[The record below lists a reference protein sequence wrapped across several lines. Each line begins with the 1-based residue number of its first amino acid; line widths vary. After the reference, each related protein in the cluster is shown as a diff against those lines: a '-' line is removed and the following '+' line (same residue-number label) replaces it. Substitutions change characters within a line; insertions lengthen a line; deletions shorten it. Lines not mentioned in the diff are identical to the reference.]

1 MSGFSYRGG
10 ILHAEDVPLPS
21 IAEAVGTP
29 AYVYSTAV
37 LTERF
42 ERFRR
47 ALSGLDATIC
57 YALKANDALAVVR
70 TLSSLGAGADVVS
83 EGELAIARAAG
94 VPAQKIVFAGVGK
107 SRGEMEAGLAA
118 GILQFN
124 VESLPELEALD
135 ALARAM
141 GRKAPVALRVNPDV
155 DARTHAKITT
165 GKSENKFGI
174 AIDEAMAAARRAADM
189 PGIALDG
196 LAVHIG
202 SQLTEIEPFRSAFGK
217 MVELTLALRE
227 AGLPMRRLD
236 LGGGLGLAYAEE
248 APPTPEAYAA
258 MVREVTRP
266 LAGLP
271 LLFEPGRH
279 LVGEAGMLLTRV
291 LYVKTGAS
299 RRFVIVD
306 AGMNDL
312 IRPTLYDA
320 HHAILTVEEPGE
332 DDHPERV
339 DVVGPICES
348 GDVLAEQRP
357 LPPVPPGALLAIG
370 TAGAY
375 GSVMSSFYNAR
386 PPAAEVLVR
395 GGRFAVIRPR
405 ATIAELIGRDRLP
418 DWLVPPEALRS
429 SG

>member
-1 MSGFSYRGG
+1 MTGFSYQRG
-10 ILHAEDVPLPS
+10 ILHAEGVPLPR

-29 AYVYSTAV
+29 AYVYSSGV
-37 LTERF
+37 LTERY

-47 ALSGLDATIC
+47 ALAGLDATVC

-70 TLSSLGAGADVVS
+70 TLAELGAGADVVS

-94 VPAQKIVFAGVGK
+94 VPADKIVFAGVGK
-107 SRGEMEAGLAA
+107 SRAEMEAGIAA

-135 ALARAM
+135 QVARAM
-141 GRKAPVALRVNPDV
+141 GRRAPVALRINHDV

-174 AIDEAMAAARRAADM
+174 PIDEALAAARRAASS
-189 PGIALDG
+189 PGLELVG

-202 SQLTEIEPFRSAFGK
+202 SQLTEIEPFRAAFAK
-217 MVELTLALRE
+217 MVELALAVRA
-227 AGLPMRRLD
+227 AGLPLQRLD
-236 LGGGLGLAYAEE
+236 LGGGLGLSYAEE

-258 MVREVTRP
+258 MVKEVTRP
-266 LAGLP
+266 LALP

-291 LYVKTGAS
+291 LYVKAGKS
-299 RRFVIVD
+299 RRFVILD

-312 IRPTLYDA
+312 IRPALYDA
-320 HHAILTVEEPGE
+320 HHAILPVEEPGE
-332 DDHPERV
+332 EAHPERV

-348 GDVLAEQRP
+348 GDVFAEQRP
-357 LPPVPPGALLAIG
+357 LPAVSSGALLAIG

-375 GSVMSSFYNAR
+375 GSVMASYYNAR
-386 PPAAEVLVR
+386 PPAAEVMVK
-395 GGRFAVIRPR
+395 GDRFAVIRPR
-405 ATIAELIGRDRLP
+405 ATIEEMIGRDRLP
-418 DWLVPPEALRS
+418 DWLAPPNRSRS
-429 SG
+429 SA

>member
-1 MSGFSYRGG
+1 MTGFSYRGG
-10 ILHAEDVPLPS
+10 VLHAESVPLPH

-29 AYVYSTAV
+29 VYVYSTAV
-37 LTERF
+37 LTERY

-70 TLSSLGAGADVVS
+70 TLAELGAGADVVS

-94 VPAQKIVFAGVGK
+94 VPAPKIVFAGVGK
-107 SRGEMEAGLAA
+107 SRAEMEAGIAA

-135 ALARAM
+135 AVARQM
-141 GRKAPVALRVNPDV
+141 GRTAPVALRINPDV

-174 AIDEAMAAARRAADM
+174 PIDEAIEAARRAAAA
-189 PGIALDG
+189 PGIELAG

-202 SQLTEIEPFRSAFGK
+202 SQLTDIEPFRAAFAK
-217 MVELTLALRE
+217 MVELALTVRA
-227 AGLPMRRLD
+227 AGMALKRLD
-236 LGGGLGLAYAEE
+236 LGGGLGLSYAEE

-258 MVREVTRP
+258 MVKEVTRP
-266 LAGLP
+266 LGLP

-279 LVGEAGMLLTRV
+279 LVGEAGMLLSRV
-291 LYVKTGAS
+291 LYVKAGKS
-299 RRFVIVD
+299 RRFVILD

-320 HHAILTVEEPGE
+320 HHAILPVAEPGE
-332 DDHPERV
+332 TDHPERV

-348 GDVLAEQRP
+348 GDVFAEHRP
-357 LPPVPPGALLAIG
+357 LPPVSSGALLAIG

-375 GSVMSSFYNAR
+375 GSVMASYYNAR
-386 PPAAEVLVR
+386 PPAAEVMVK
-395 GGRFAVIRPR
+395 GDRFAVIRPR
-405 ATIAELIGRDRLP
+405 AAIEEMIGRDRLP
-418 DWLVPPEALRS
+418 EWLAPPEPLRGS
-429 SG
+429 A

>member
-1 MSGFSYRGG
+1 MTGFSYRGG
-10 ILHAEDVPLPS
+10 VLNAESVPLPR

-29 AYVYSTAV
+29 VYVYSSAV
-37 LTERF
+37 LAERY

-57 YALKANDALAVVR
+57 YALKANDTLAVVR
-70 TLSSLGAGADVVS
+70 TLADLGAGADVVS

-94 VPAQKIVFAGVGK
+94 VPAQKTVFAGVGK
-107 SRGEMEAGLAA
+107 SRAEMEAGIGA

-135 ALARAM
+135 QVARAM
-141 GRKAPVALRVNPDV
+141 GRKAPVALRINPDV

-165 GKSENKFGI
+165 GKSENKFGVP
-174 AIDEAMAAARRAADM
+174 IDEAMEAAQRAVACA
-189 PGIALDG
+189 GIDLAG

-202 SQLTEIEPFRSAFGK
+202 SQLTDIEPFRAAFAK
-217 MVELTLALRE
+217 MVDLAMAVRA
-227 AGLPMRRLD
+227 AGMPLKRLD
-236 LGGGLGLAYAEE
+236 LGGGLGLSYAGE

-258 MVREVTRP
+258 LGKEVTRP
-266 LAGLP
+266 LGLP

-291 LYVKTGAS
+291 LYVKAGRS

-320 HHAILTVEEPGE
+320 HHAMLPVAEPGE
-332 DDHPERV
+332 EDHLERV

-348 GDVLAEQRP
+348 GDVFAEQRP
-357 LPPVPPGALLAIG
+357 LPPVSSGALLAIG

-375 GSVMSSFYNAR
+375 GSVMASYYNAR
-386 PPAAEVLVR
+386 PPAAEVMVK
-395 GGRFAVIRPR
+395 GDRFAVIRPR
-405 ATIAELIGRDRLP
+405 ATIEEMIGRDRLP
-418 DWLVPPEALRS
+418 EWLAPPKRS
-429 SG
+429 RGSA

>member
-1 MSGFSYRGG
+1 MTGFSYRGG
-10 ILHAEDVPLPS
+10 VLNAESVPLPR

-29 AYVYSTAV
+29 VYVYSSAV
-37 LTERF
+37 LAERF

-70 TLSSLGAGADVVS
+70 TLADLGAGADVVS

-94 VPAQKIVFAGVGK
+94 VPAQKTVFAGVGK
-107 SRGEMEAGLAA
+107 SRAEMEAGIGA

-135 ALARAM
+135 QVARAM
-141 GRKAPVALRVNPDV
+141 GRKAPVALRINPDV

-165 GKSENKFGI
+165 GKSENKFGVP
-174 AIDEAMAAARRAADM
+174 IDEAMEAARRAVGCA
-189 PGIALDG
+189 GIDLVG

-202 SQLTEIEPFRSAFGK
+202 SQLTDIEPFRAAFAK
-217 MVELTLALRE
+217 MVDLAMAVRA
-227 AGLPMRRLD
+227 AGMPLKRLD
-236 LGGGLGLAYAEE
+236 LGGGLGLSYAEE
-248 APPTPEAYAA
+248 APPTPEAYGA
-258 MVREVTRP
+258 MVKEVTRP
-266 LAGLP
+266 LGLP

-291 LYVKTGAS
+291 LYVKAGRS

-320 HHAILTVEEPGE
+320 HHAMLPVAEPGE
-332 DDHPERV
+332 EDHLERV

-348 GDVLAEQRP
+348 GDVFAEQRP
-357 LPPVPPGALLAIG
+357 LPPVSSGALLAIG

-375 GSVMSSFYNAR
+375 GSVMASYYNAR
-386 PPAAEVLVR
+386 PPAAEVMVK
-395 GGRFAVIRPR
+395 GDRFAVIRPR
-405 ATIAELIGRDRLP
+405 ATIEEMIGRDRLP
-418 DWLVPPEALRS
+418 EWLAPPKRSRS
-429 SG
+429 SA

>member
-1 MSGFSYRGG
+1 
-10 ILHAEDVPLPS
+10 VPLPR

-29 AYVYSTAV
+29 LYVYSSGV
-37 LTERF
+37 LTERY

-47 ALSGLDATIC
+47 ALAGLDATIC

-70 TLSSLGAGADVVS
+70 TLAELGAGADVVS

-107 SRGEMEAGLAA
+107 SRAEMEAGIAA

-135 ALARAM
+135 QVARQM
-141 GRKAPVALRVNPDV
+141 GRKAPVALRINPDV

-174 AIDEAMAAARRAADM
+174 PIDEGLETARRAAAL
-189 PGIALDG
+189 PGIELVG

-202 SQLTEIEPFRSAFGK
+202 SQLTDIEPFRTAFAK
-217 MVELTLALRE
+217 MVELALTVRA
-227 AGLPMRRLD
+227 AGLPLRRLD
-236 LGGGLGLAYAEE
+236 LGGGLGLSYAEE

-258 MVREVTRP
+258 MVKEVTRP
-266 LAGLP
+266 LGLP

-291 LYVKTGAS
+291 LYVKAGKS
-299 RRFVIVD
+299 RRFLILD

-320 HHAILTVEEPGE
+320 HHAILPVEEPGE
-332 DDHPERV
+332 QAHPERV

-348 GDVLAEQRP
+348 GDVFAEQRP
-357 LPPVPPGALLAIG
+357 LPAVSSGALLAIG

-375 GSVMSSFYNAR
+375 GSVMASFYNAR
-386 PPAAEVLVR
+386 PPAAEVMVK
-395 GGRFAVIRPR
+395 GDRFAVIRPR
-405 ATIAELIGRDRLP
+405 ATIEEMIGRDRLP
-418 DWLVPPEALRS
+418 EWLAPPKPARS
-429 SG
+429 SA

>member
-1 MSGFSYRGG
+1 MTGFSYQRG
-10 ILHAEDVPLPS
+10 ILHAEGVPLPA
-21 IAEAVGTP
+21 IADAVGTP
-29 AYVYSTAV
+29 VYVYSAAV

-70 TLSSLGAGADVVS
+70 TLAELGAGADVVS

-94 VPAQKIVFAGVGK
+94 VAPQKTVFAGVGK
-107 SRGEMEAGLAA
+107 SRAEMEAGIAA

-124 VESLPELEALD
+124 VESLPELEALE
-135 ALARAM
+135 ATARQM
-141 GRKAPVALRVNPDV
+141 GRKAPVALRINPDV

-174 AIDEAMAAARRAADM
+174 PIDEAIEAARRAARM
-189 PGIALDG
+189 PGVELAG

-202 SQLTEIEPFRSAFGK
+202 SQLTDIAPFRAAFAK
-217 MVELTLALRE
+217 MVELALAMRE
-227 AGLPMRRLD
+227 AGLALQRLD
-236 LGGGLGLAYAEE
+236 LGGGLGLSYKEE

-258 MVREVTRP
+258 MVKEVTDP
-266 LAGLP
+266 LGLP

-291 LYVKTGAS
+291 LYVKAGRS
-299 RRFVIVD
+299 RRFVILD

-320 HHAILTVEEPGE
+320 HHPILPVEEPGE
-332 DDHPERV
+332 ADHPERV

-348 GDVLAEQRP
+348 GDVFAEQRP
-357 LPPVPPGALLAIG
+357 LPPVSSGALLAIG

-375 GSVMSSFYNAR
+375 GSVMASYYNAR
-386 PPAAEVLVR
+386 PPAAEAMVK
-395 GGRFAVIRPR
+395 GDRFAVIRPR
-405 ATIAELIGRDRLP
+405 ATIAEMIGRDRLP
-418 DWLVPPEALRS
+418 DWLDPPKRRGGGA
-429 SG
+429 

>member
-1 MSGFSYRGG
+1 MTGFSYRGG
-10 ILHAEDVPLPS
+10 VLNAESVPLPR

-29 AYVYSTAV
+29 VYVYSSAV
-37 LTERF
+37 LAERY

-57 YALKANDALAVVR
+57 YALKANDTLAVVR
-70 TLSSLGAGADVVS
+70 TLADLGAGADVVS

-94 VPAQKIVFAGVGK
+94 VPAQKTVFAGVGK
-107 SRGEMEAGLAA
+107 SRAEMEAGIGA

-135 ALARAM
+135 QVARAM
-141 GRKAPVALRVNPDV
+141 GRKAPVALRINPDV

-165 GKSENKFGI
+165 GKSENKFGVP
-174 AIDEAMAAARRAADM
+174 IDEAMEAAQRAVACA
-189 PGIALDG
+189 GIDLAG

-202 SQLTEIEPFRSAFGK
+202 SQLTDIEPFRAAFAK
-217 MVELTLALRE
+217 MVDLAMAVRA
-227 AGLPMRRLD
+227 AGMPLKRLD
-236 LGGGLGLAYAEE
+236 LGGGLGLSYAGE

-258 MVREVTRP
+258 MVKEVTRP
-266 LAGLP
+266 LGLP

-291 LYVKTGAS
+291 LYVKAGRS

-320 HHAILTVEEPGE
+320 HHAMLPVAEPGE
-332 DDHPERV
+332 EDHLERV

-348 GDVLAEQRP
+348 GDVFAEQRP
-357 LPPVPPGALLAIG
+357 LPPVSSGALLAIG

-375 GSVMSSFYNAR
+375 GSVMASYYNAR
-386 PPAAEVLVR
+386 PPAAEVMVK
-395 GGRFAVIRPR
+395 GDRFAVIRPR
-405 ATIAELIGRDRLP
+405 ATIEEMIGRDRLP
-418 DWLVPPEALRS
+418 EWLAPPKRS
-429 SG
+429 RGSA

>member
-1 MSGFSYRGG
+1 MTGFSYQRG
-10 ILHAEDVPLPS
+10 ILHAEGVPLPH

-29 AYVYSTAV
+29 VYVYSSAV

-47 ALSGLDATIC
+47 ALAGVDASIL

-70 TLSSLGAGADVVS
+70 TLGDLGAGADVVS

-94 VPAQKIVFAGVGK
+94 LPGEKIVFAGVGK
-107 SRGEMEAGLAA
+107 RRAEMEAGLAA

-124 VESLPELEALD
+124 VESLPELDALD
-135 ALARAM
+135 QVARSM
-141 GRKAPVALRVNPDV
+141 GRKAPVALRINPDV

-174 AIDEAMAAARRAADM
+174 PIDEAMEAARRAMAS
-189 PGIALDG
+189 PGIELVG

-202 SQLTEIEPFRSAFGK
+202 SQLTDIAPFRAAFAK
-217 MVELTLALRE
+217 MVELARAMRD
-227 AGLPMRRLD
+227 AGMPLKRLD
-236 LGGGLGLAYAEE
+236 LGGGLGLSYSEE
-248 APPTPEAYAA
+248 APPTPEAYGA
-258 MVREVTRP
+258 MVKEVTRP
-266 LAGLP
+266 LGLP

-291 LYVKTGAS
+291 IYVKAGKS
-299 RRFVIVD
+299 RRFLILD

-320 HHAILTVEEPGE
+320 HHAILKVEEPGE
-332 DDHPERV
+332 ADHPERV

-348 GDVLAEQRP
+348 GDVFAEQRP
-357 LPPVPPGALLAIG
+357 LPPVSSGALLAIG

-375 GSVMSSFYNAR
+375 GSVMASYYNAR
-386 PPAAEVLVR
+386 PPAAEVMVK
-395 GGRFAVIRPR
+395 GDQFAVIRPR
-405 ATIAELIGRDRLP
+405 VTIEEMIGRDRLP
-418 DWLVPPEALRS
+418 EWMAPSKRSRS
-429 SG
+429 SA

>member
-1 MSGFSYRGG
+1 MTGFSYQRGT
-10 ILHAEDVPLPS
+10 LHAEAVPLPR

-29 AYVYSTAV
+29 VYVYSSGV

-47 ALSGLDATIC
+47 ALAGLDATIC

-70 TLSSLGAGADVVS
+70 TLAELGAGADVVS

-107 SRGEMEAGLAA
+107 SRAEMEAGLAA

-135 ALARAM
+135 QVARQM
-141 GRKAPVALRVNPDV
+141 GRKAPVALRINPDV

-174 AIDEAMAAARRAADM
+174 PIDEGLETARRAAAL
-189 PGIALDG
+189 PGIELVG

-202 SQLTEIEPFRSAFGK
+202 SQLTDIEPFRTAFAK
-217 MVELTLALRE
+217 MVELALTVRA
-227 AGLPMRRLD
+227 AGLPLRRLD
-236 LGGGLGLAYAEE
+236 LGGGLGLSYAEE

-258 MVREVTRP
+258 MVKEVTRP
-266 LAGLP
+266 LGLP

-291 LYVKTGAS
+291 LYVKAGKS
-299 RRFVIVD
+299 RRFLILD

-320 HHAILTVEEPGE
+320 HHAILPVEEPGE
-332 DDHPERV
+332 QAHPERV

-348 GDVLAEQRP
+348 GDVFAEQRP
-357 LPPVPPGALLAIG
+357 LPAVSSGALLAIG

-375 GSVMSSFYNAR
+375 GSVMASFYNAR
-386 PPAAEVLVR
+386 PPAAEVMVK
-395 GGRFAVIRPR
+395 GDRFAVIRPR
-405 ATIAELIGRDRLP
+405 ATIEEMIGRDRLP
-418 DWLVPPEALRS
+418 EWLAPPKPARS
-429 SG
+429 SA

>member
-1 MSGFSYRGG
+1 MTGFSYRGG
-10 ILHAEDVPLPS
+10 VLNAESVPLPR

-29 AYVYSTAV
+29 VYVYSSAV
-37 LTERF
+37 LAERY

-57 YALKANDALAVVR
+57 YALKANDTLAVVR
-70 TLSSLGAGADVVS
+70 TLADLGAGADVVS

-94 VPAQKIVFAGVGK
+94 VPAQKTVFAGVGK
-107 SRGEMEAGLAA
+107 SRAEMEAGIGA

-135 ALARAM
+135 QVARAM
-141 GRKAPVALRVNPDV
+141 GRKAPVALRINPDV

-165 GKSENKFGI
+165 GKSENKFGVP
-174 AIDEAMAAARRAADM
+174 IDEAMEAAQRAVACA
-189 PGIALDG
+189 GIDLAG

-202 SQLTEIEPFRSAFGK
+202 SQLTDIEPFRAAFAK
-217 MVELTLALRE
+217 MVDLAMAVRA
-227 AGLPMRRLD
+227 AGMPLKRLD
-236 LGGGLGLAYAEE
+236 LGGGLGLSYAGE

-258 MVREVTRP
+258 MVKEVTRP
-266 LAGLP
+266 LGLP

-291 LYVKTGAS
+291 LYVKAGRS

-320 HHAILTVEEPGE
+320 HHAMLPVAEPGE
-332 DDHPERV
+332 EDHLERV

-348 GDVLAEQRP
+348 GDVFAEQRP
-357 LPPVPPGALLAIG
+357 LPPVSSGALLAIG

-375 GSVMSSFYNAR
+375 GSVMASYYNAR
-386 PPAAEVLVR
+386 PPAAEVMVK
-395 GGRFAVIRPR
+395 GDRFAVIRPR
-405 ATIAELIGRDRLP
+405 ATIEEMIGRDRLP
-418 DWLVPPEALRS
+418 EWLAPPKPLRS
-429 SG
+429 SA

>member
-1 MSGFSYRGG
+1 MTGFSYRGG
-10 ILHAEDVPLPS
+10 VLNAESVPLPR

-29 AYVYSTAV
+29 VYVYSSAV
-37 LTERF
+37 LAERY

-57 YALKANDALAVVR
+57 YALKANDTLAVVR
-70 TLSSLGAGADVVS
+70 TLADLGAGADVVS

-94 VPAQKIVFAGVGK
+94 VPAQKTVFAGVGK
-107 SRGEMEAGLAA
+107 SRAEMEAGIGA

-135 ALARAM
+135 QVARAM
-141 GRKAPVALRVNPDV
+141 GRKAPVALRINPDV

-165 GKSENKFGI
+165 GKSENKFGVP
-174 AIDEAMAAARRAADM
+174 IDEAMEAAQRAVACA
-189 PGIALDG
+189 GIDLAG

-202 SQLTEIEPFRSAFGK
+202 SQLTDIEPFRAAFAK
-217 MVELTLALRE
+217 MVDLAMAVRA
-227 AGLPMRRLD
+227 AGMPLKRLD
-236 LGGGLGLAYAEE
+236 LGGGLGLSYAGE

-258 MVREVTRP
+258 MVKEVTRP
-266 LAGLP
+266 LGLP

-291 LYVKTGAS
+291 LYVKAGRS

-320 HHAILTVEEPGE
+320 HHAMLPVAEPGE
-332 DDHPERV
+332 EDHLERV

-348 GDVLAEQRP
+348 GDVFAEQRP
-357 LPPVPPGALLAIG
+357 LPPVSSGALLAIG

-375 GSVMSSFYNAR
+375 GSVMASYYNAR
-386 PPAAEVLVR
+386 PPAAEVMVR
-395 GGRFAVIRPR
+395 GDRFAVIRPR
-405 ATIAELIGRDRLP
+405 STIAEMIGRDRLP
-418 DWLVPPEALRS
+418 DWLAPPKPVRS
-429 SG
+429 RA

>member
-1 MSGFSYRGG
+1 MTGFSYRGG
-10 ILHAEDVPLPS
+10 VLHAESVPLPA

-29 AYVYSTAV
+29 VYVYSSAV
-37 LTERF
+37 LAERY

-57 YALKANDALAVVR
+57 YALKANDALGVVR
-70 TLSSLGAGADVVS
+70 TLAELGAGADVVS

-107 SRGEMEAGLAA
+107 SRAEMEAGIAA

-135 ALARAM
+135 QVARAM
-141 GRKAPVALRVNPDV
+141 GRKAPVALRINPDV

-165 GKSENKFGI
+165 GKSENKFCI
-174 AIDEAMAAARRAADM
+174 PIDEALEAARRAASL
-189 PGIALDG
+189 PGIELVG

-202 SQLTEIEPFRSAFGK
+202 SQLTDIEPFRAAFAK
-217 MVELTLALRE
+217 MVDLAVAVRA
-227 AGLPMRRLD
+227 AGMPLKRLD

-248 APPTPEAYAA
+248 APPTPEAYGA
-258 MVREVTRP
+258 MVKEVTRP
-266 LAGLP
+266 LGLP

-279 LVGEAGMLLTRV
+279 LVGEAGMLLTRI
-291 LYVKTGAS
+291 LYVKAGRS

-320 HHAILTVEEPGE
+320 HHAILPVAEPAE
-332 DDHPERV
+332 ADHPERV

-348 GDVLAEQRP
+348 GDVFAEQRP
-357 LPPVPPGALLAIG
+357 LPPVSSGALLAIG

-375 GSVMSSFYNAR
+375 GSVMASYYNAR
-386 PPAAEVLVR
+386 PPAAEAMVK
-395 GGRFAVIRPR
+395 GDRFAVIRPR
-405 ATIAELIGRDRLP
+405 ATIEEMIGRDRLP
-418 DWLVPPEALRS
+418 EWLAPPERQRGSA
-429 SG
+429 

>member
-1 MSGFSYRGG
+1 MSGFSYRRG
-10 ILHAEDVPLPS
+10 ILHAEDVPMPA

-29 AYVYSTAV
+29 AYVYSSAV
-37 LTERF
+37 LTERY

-70 TLSSLGAGADVVS
+70 TLAELGAGADVVS

-107 SRGEMEAGLAA
+107 SRAEMEAGIAA

-135 ALARAM
+135 ATARAM
-141 GRKAPVALRVNPDV
+141 GRTAPVALRINPDV

-174 AIDEAMAAARRAADM
+174 PMDEALEAARRAAAL
-189 PGIALDG
+189 PGIELVG

-202 SQLTEIEPFRSAFGK
+202 SQLTDIEPFRAAFAK
-217 MVELTLALRE
+217 MVDLALAVRA
-227 AGLPMRRLD
+227 AGMALKRLD
-236 LGGGLGLAYAEE
+236 LGGGLGLSYAEE

-258 MVREVTRP
+258 MVKEVTRP
-266 LAGLP
+266 VGLP

-291 LYVKTGAS
+291 LYVKAGRS

-320 HHAILTVEEPGE
+320 HHAILPVEEPGE
-332 DDHPERV
+332 ADHPERV

-348 GDVLAEQRP
+348 GDVFAEQRP
-357 LPPVPPGALLAIG
+357 LPPVSSGALLAID

-375 GSVMSSFYNAR
+375 GSVMASYYNAR
-386 PPAAEVLVR
+386 PPAAEVMVK
-395 GGRFAVIRPR
+395 GDTFAVIRPR
-405 ATIAELIGRDRLP
+405 ATIEEMIGRDRLP
-418 DWLVPPEALRS
+418 DWLAPPKPRRS
-429 SG
+429 SA